1 MAKKRTVFVDVV
13 VDDKGTTKKLAIDS
27 KRLSDGLE
35 KGQKNTKD
43 FDRNLRGV
51 IGTSQAGGRNFAA
64 LAQGITNG
72 IVPAYAAFAA
82 QVFAIGAA
90 FRFLQSA
97 GDLSTLQKGQEAYAS
112 ATGIGLRT
120 LTGRIQEATN
130 NQIAFTEAAQAA
142 AIGTAAGLSGDQ
154 LERLGG
160 AAKDVSLLLGR
171 DVTDSFN
178 RLVRGVTKAE
188 PELLDEL
195 GIVLRLKDAT
205 EEYARALG
213 KNANDLTTFER
224 SQAVTNNVLG
234 QAEEKYGKIIDIVDP
249 SVNQFNKFGKAF
261 DDIVNSIR
269 DGLNALLGPIAGF
282 LAENPFATLLISAPL
297 LNGIIKSMIPSFN
310 GLGQTASDA
319 FGGLAASL
327 KDAERAANIE
337 LTSLKFLSGD
347 AEAAT
352 EFVKMTNSELV
363 ELADVSETGFRG
375 LKTLQQGGEL
385 AGKTIATNLKQAKLG
400 LGAFADLPE
409 TVREEYVR
417 MFEDLGTAS
426 KLSGN
431 KLSSEMN
438 IATSKASLAFVRF
451 KQKAV
456 VQLNKV
462 ALAAQRAA
470 VKIASVFTRILTG
483 IGIVSLL
490 GDAGKALLEK
500 IGINFDALSKSQQK
514 YLGILESLNDEN
526 ADFIKLQK
534 ELNKEFTTAA
544 QVSQRVTGNIA
555 ELSRNIDFNEETRQ
569 IKALIEALGD
579 DKFLN
584 SASKAVGDLGTLLDE
599 QLIRLRTLRDAIDG
613 VGAAGATVEAKNA
626 AAAYR
631 DELDRVIKLLVQADD
646 NAIDPSLLNGDLF
659 DLTGLARAASAYEDL
674 GLTVKA
680 LTKDLPEVEA
690 KAQEA
695 FRALA
700 PDSTYAPLIVELEA
714 IEAKYNK
721 IAEDNKKAGRDII
734 AINERRKAQSLDAL
748 NLFREEQQ
756 RLIDAKNNTLKRGIF
771 ERKTFIIASRFQKQR
786 IKSAMEELAIKDEQS
801 VIEGNIASIIRGA
814 ALYQEGKLTPTQKET
829 IRNLELEAELRQEQ
843 INQIKEQ
850 RKEMVRLNQ
859 AALDGAE
866 QAVQKNIFD
875 VLTGKEK
882 DLKAFLVKIAEGTYN
897 AIANEFSK
905 ILTESI
911 FDIFSNKSEQ
921 TQEQKIKDLYLGENG
936 VFRSGADIIADRIA
950 TKVEEAA
957 AAAALKFKQYE
968 DLPTGPTGAV
978 GSPVIQRKA
987 NVGGSGKTILFPNQP
1002 KDDEEETGP
1011 MGGRSGRNAI
1021 LQANTAAVQA
1031 NTAAIQSLT
1040 TTLGGRPSTGII
1052 GGRSGAA
1059 SGGRNARNT
1068 QINADA
1074 ADTQEQAGML
1084 QTAGAQTMTNAVNT
1098 FAATVSSGR
1107 QMSAQGLGSTV
1118 LTSFISA
1125 FGTAAAGNFARYGGV
1140 MKDYS
1145 AGGIARGRNAG
1156 YPAMLHGTEAV
1167 VPLPNGNSIPVQM
1180 TGSGGGVNNV
1190 SVNVNMGEGT
1200 ADVQGGEQGGV
1211 NLGKVIAGAVQE
1223 ELQRQKR
1230 PGGILSPLGVA

>member
-35 KGQKNTKD
+35 KGQKNTKS

-51 IGTSQAGGRNFAA
+51 IQTSQAGGRNFAA

-97 GDLSTLQKGQEAYAS
+97 GDLSTLQKGQQAYAS

-142 AIGTAAGLSGDQ
+142 AIGTAAGLSANQ

-224 SQAVTNNVLG
+224 SQAVANNVLG
-234 QAEEKYGKIIDIVDP
+234 QAEEKYGRIIDIVNP
-249 SVNQFNKFGKAF
+249 SVNDFNKFGKAF
-261 DDIVNSIR
+261 DDIVNSVR
-269 DGLNALLGPIAGF
+269 KGLNALLGPIAGF
-282 LAENPFATLLISAPL
+282 LAENPFATLLVSAPL

-310 GLGQTASDA
+310 GLGAAASDM

-327 KDAERAANIE
+327 KQTEKAANIE

-352 EFVKMTNSELV
+352 AFVKMTNQELV

-375 LKTLQQGGEL
+375 LKTLQQGGNL
-385 AGKTIATNLKQAKLG
+385 AGKTIQTNLKQARLG

-409 TVREEYVR
+409 TVRDEYVR

-438 IATSKASLAFVRF
+438 IATSKARLAFVKF
-451 KQKAV
+451 KQSAV
-456 VQLNKV
+456 VQLNKI
-462 ALAAQRAA
+462 AIAAQKTA
-470 VKIASVFTRILTG
+470 VKIASVFTRLISV

-490 GDAGKALLEK
+490 GDGAKALLEK
-500 IGINFDALSKSQQK
+500 LGVNFDALSKSQQK

-526 ADFIKLQK
+526 ADFLEFQK
-534 ELNKEFTTAA
+534 ELNKAFQDNN

-555 ELSRNIDFNEETRQ
+555 ELSRSIDFNEETRQ
-569 IKALIEALGD
+569 IKALFETLGD
-579 DKFLN
+579 DKGLKSIQKGF
-584 SASKAVGDLGTLLDE
+584 SKAAGDLGNLLEQQLTRLKTIRDTL
-599 QLIRLRTLRDAIDG
+599 
-613 VGAAGATVEAKNA
+613 VGVEAGGAFNKQKNA

-631 DELDRVIKLLVQADD
+631 DELDAIIKLLEGADSG
-646 NAIDPSLLNGDLF
+646 NALEIPKRLLTDDGQIDLSF
-659 DLTGLARAASAYEDL
+659 LARAASAYQDL
-674 GLTVKA
+674 GLTAKA
-680 LTKDLPEVEA
+680 LAKDLPEVEA
-690 KAQEA
+690 NAKEA

-700 PDSTYAPLIVELEA
+700 PDSTYAPLIAELEA
-714 IEAKYNK
+714 IEAKYIK
-721 IAEDNKKAGRDII
+721 IAKDNAKAGRDII
-734 AINERRKAQSLDAL
+734 AVDEQRKALAL
-748 NLFREEQQ
+748 AALTLFKEEQQ

-771 ERKTFIIASRFQKQR
+771 EKKNFTIASRFQKQR
-786 IKSAMEELAIKDEQS
+786 IKSAMEELALTDEKKT
-801 VIEGNIASIIRGA
+801 IEGSIASIVEGA
-814 ALYQEGKLTPTQKET
+814 ALFQKGVLTPTQEQT
-829 IRNLELEAELRQEQ
+829 IRNLELERELRDQ
-843 INQIKEQ
+843 QIKQLQEQ

-866 QAVQKNIFD
+866 QALQKNIFD
-875 VLTGKEK
+875 VLTGKEN

-897 AIANEFSK
+897 TIANELSK

-921 TQEQKIKDLYLGENG
+921 TQEQKIRDLYTGQNG
-936 VFRSGADIIADRIA
+936 VFVGGAEIIATAISTEVDKSIA
-950 TKVEEAA
+950 RAKT
-957 AAAALKFKQYE
+957 LFDQYE
-968 DLPTGPTGAV
+968 SLDTLPSSAGN
-978 GSPVIQRKA
+978 PVITRKA
-987 NVGGSGKTILFPNQP
+987 NPLGSGKAIPLPKQP
-1002 KDDEEETGP
+1002 KDDDEEAPSGQ
-1011 MGGRSGRNAI
+1011 MGRTAAV
-1021 LQANTAAVQA
+1021 QANTTAVQA
-1031 NTAAIQSLT
+1031 NTAAIQ
-1040 TTLGGRPSTGII
+1040 
-1052 GGRSGAA
+1052 
-1059 SGGRNARNT
+1059 
-1068 QINADA
+1068 
-1074 ADTQEQAGML
+1074 
-1084 QTAGAQTMTNAVNT
+1084 
-1098 FAATVSSGR
+1098 
-1107 QMSAQGLGSTV
+1107 
-1118 LTSFISA
+1118 A
-1125 FGTAAAGNFARYGGV
+1125 F
-1140 MKDYS
+1140 
-1145 AGGIARGRNAG
+1145 
-1156 YPAMLHGTEAV
+1156 
-1167 VPLPNGNSIPVQM
+1167 
-1180 TGSGGGVNNV
+1180 
-1190 SVNVNMGEGT
+1190 
-1200 ADVQGGEQGGV
+1200 
-1211 NLGKVIAGAVQE
+1211 
-1223 ELQRQKR
+1223 
-1230 PGGILSPLGVA
+1230 